1 MAALANDHL
10 RPNEIVP
17 ASGTMVLIAG
27 LSSITGPITVAYWM
41 QIFGLNS
48 YFLVLAAAL
57 LLIREENIDPD
68 NIPALSERLDHYMTE
83 AETLSENMSAGSGAI
98 AGIGVG
104 DDGEPGVS
112 PEAMKK
118 RKRKKKKPEDGRVI
132 ISFEDHTR
140 KE

>member
-1 MAALANDHL
+1 
-10 RPNEIVP
+10 
-17 ASGTMVLIAG
+17 
-27 LSSITGPITVAYWM
+27 
-41 QIFGLNS
+41 
-48 YFLVLAAAL
+48 
-57 LLIREENIDPD
+57 
-68 NIPALSERLDHYMTE
+68 MTE
-83 AETLSENMSAGSGAI
+83 AETLSENMTAGSGAI